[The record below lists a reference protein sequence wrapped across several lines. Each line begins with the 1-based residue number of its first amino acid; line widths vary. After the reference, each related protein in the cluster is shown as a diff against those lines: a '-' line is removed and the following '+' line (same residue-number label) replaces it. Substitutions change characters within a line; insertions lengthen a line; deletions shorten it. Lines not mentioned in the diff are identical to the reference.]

1 MKMKVKETKRENL
14 PAKDNIKIRN
24 KKEKTSSTD
33 LKTL

>member
-1 MKMKVKETKRENL
+1 MKMKVKETKWENL
-14 PAKDNIKIRN
+14 PAKDKIKIRN